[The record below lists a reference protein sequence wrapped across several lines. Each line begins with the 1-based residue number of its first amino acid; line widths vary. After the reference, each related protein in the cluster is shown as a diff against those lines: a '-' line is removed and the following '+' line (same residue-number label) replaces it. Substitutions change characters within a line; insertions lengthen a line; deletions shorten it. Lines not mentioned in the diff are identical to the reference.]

1 MTFAR
6 AVFLFAFLMLIVG
19 AVGARLFIGPLL
31 FGDVNGPSY
40 SVSARVSTATIPP
53 ASATPR
59 PRPTRRVVVRPTS
72 TPTVAPTARSTAIN
86 TFVPRTPTP
95 VVTLSP
101 TVHRAVH
108 TTATM
113 RPRVHAA
120 KVKRAATRPT
130 ATPRPTP
137 TDPATPSPIPS
148 GIVTL
153 TNYWVGSATSHPGST
168 IAVGYV
174 INNQTGA
181 TAHIELG
188 ASVKASSQL
197 SWAQDSIS
205 DPSHDVV
212 AVVPPGISQHVR
224 YFTLS
229 PGLRAG
235 SYDIA
240 WGLRNPSNGDR
251 VALVAATKALHVQ
264 GAIPAP

>member
-19 AVGARLFIGPLL
+19 AVGARLIIGPLL

-59 PRPTRRVVVRPTS
+59 PVPTRRVAVAPTAP
-72 TPTVAPTARSTAIN
+72 PTAAPTARSTATN
-86 TFVPRTPTP
+86 TMVPHTSTP
-95 VVTLSP
+95 VATLSP
-101 TVHRAVH
+101 AVHRPAHKSV
-108 TTATM
+108 TL
-113 RPRVHAA
+113 RPRVHAG
-120 KVKRAATRPT
+120 KVRKAVTRPS
-130 ATPRPTP
+130 ATPRPTSTP
-137 TDPATPSPIPS
+137 YATPSPTPS

-153 TNYWVGSATSHPGST
+153 TNYWVGSASSHPGST

-181 TAHIELG
+181 TARIELG

-205 DPSHDVV
+205 DPDHDVV

-240 WGLRNPSNGDR
+240 WGLRNPSTGDR
-251 VALVAATKALHVQ
+251 VALVAAAKALRVQ
-264 GAIPAP
+264 GVIPAP